1 MEQPNAGV
9 IPASEGLLAVIH
21 RNCESKS
28 LDYKG
33 PMIWNA
39 DDKKACCELTK
50 DIMAMANTDGGYIV
64 IGVSEVESGFRL
76 DGLAPDQAGTFESSQ
91 LCRFVQNYADPPVN
105 VRVMKV
111 TLQGLQFV
119 VLEVPRFADTPHLCQ
134 KTYPDVLRDRELYVR
149 TDNNESAPIKSS
161 SDFRALIETS
171 IRNRADSLLSSFR
184 TILKGSAMNEI
195 ASPTDQDKFQSQVDA
210 ARAQF
215 DRRDPLKEKNYTYFI
230 ETVFEPTTFDQY
242 RFATN
247 RLESAAQHAHV
258 DFVGWPFLFFPG
270 TRRELL
276 SQTDEGIE
284 VLISTTD
291 FANQDILDFWRLN
304 ESGLFYKRELTPTAN
319 TPQATTSA
327 PRVLWQFA
335 EAIYCLSRLYE
346 RLLSDSDLVTL
357 SVTIHGTRGRTLYW
371 QEKGFYFSSY
381 QANRPTIEARA
392 THSLAEWRAGLED
405 HAIDLSRDV
414 FRCFQLEN
422 PDETMMR
429 TQIRNILQRRL

>member
-1 MEQPNAGV
+1 MEKSTADA

-21 RNCESKS
+21 RNYESKS

-33 PMIWNA
+33 PMIWSA
-39 DDKKACCELTK
+39 QDKKACCELTK

-76 DGLAPDQAGTFESSQ
+76 DGLAPDQAGTFESSEV
-91 LCRFVQNYADPPVN
+91 CRFVQKYADPPVN

-111 TLQGLQFV
+111 THQGLLFV
-119 VLEVPRFADTPHLCQ
+119 VLEIPRFADTPHLCQ
-134 KTYPDVLRDRELYVR
+134 RDYPEVLRDRELYVR

-161 SDFRALIETS
+161 TDFRALIETS

-184 TILKGSAMNEI
+184 TILTGSAGSEN
-195 ASPTDQDKFQSQVDA
+195 ASPTDEEQFQGQIDG

-215 DRRDPLKEKNYTYFI
+215 ALLNPLAEKSYDYYI
-230 ETVFEPTTFDQY
+230 ETVFEPAAFDQY

-258 DFVGWPFLFFPG
+258 DFVGWPFLFFPSV
-270 TRRELL
+270 RRELL
-276 SQTDEGIE
+276 SRTDEGIE

-291 FANQDILDFWRLN
+291 FVNQDILDFWRLN
-304 ESGLFYKRELTPTAN
+304 ESGLFYKRELTPTIN
-319 TPQATTSA
+319 TPPATTSA
-327 PRVLWQFA
+327 PRILWQFA
-335 EAIYCLSRLYE
+335 EAIYCLSRLYQQ
-346 RLLSDSDLVTL
+346 LLSDSDLVTL
-357 SVTIHGTRGRTLYW
+357 SITIHGTRGRTLCW
-371 QEKGFYFSSY
+371 QEKGFYYSAY
-381 QANRPTIEARA
+381 QANRPKIEVRA
-392 THSLAEWRAGLED
+392 THSLTEWRAGLED
-405 HAIDLSRDV
+405 HAVELSREV